1 MNSLFS
7 YYQIAYKIDKLLQNY
22 SILLS
27 DFEDIILNIECVNKS
42 GKFTN
47 DIQYLKQ
54 VSNKLKF
61 IRDQIREL

>member
-27 DFEDIILNIECVNKS
+27 DLEDIILNIECVNKS